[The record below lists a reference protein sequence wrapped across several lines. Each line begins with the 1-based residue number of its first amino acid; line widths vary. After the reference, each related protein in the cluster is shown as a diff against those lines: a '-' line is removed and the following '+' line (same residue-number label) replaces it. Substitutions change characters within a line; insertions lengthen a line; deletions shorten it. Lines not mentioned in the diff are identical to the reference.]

1 MSQLNN
7 GPQDVVTCGTD
18 AARSSLFIPN
28 EFMLSVLIYTSLT
41 MTLEKRANATNVT
54 GGERLKEK
62 DSLYYQYS
70 RTYLDTRDQE
80 ESQ

>member
-1 MSQLNN
+1 
-7 GPQDVVTCGTD
+7 
-18 AARSSLFIPN
+18 
-28 EFMLSVLIYTSLT
+28 